1 MRKNYNSSIFLNAN
15 SRLSFSFFIFFF
27 LAIEL
32 MCSERLVAEVRFYLP
47 IFWTMQ
53 NLTLTYTKK
62 FWHYT
67 IVMNN

>member
-1 MRKNYNSSIFLNAN
+1 
-15 SRLSFSFFIFFF
+15 
-27 LAIEL
+27 